1 MNAKIINPFVVAA
14 FDFLE
19 KNQKM
24 KIRKGTLSLLKSPL
38 MGDEVNTLIR
48 LTGLVNGQVIY
59 SMSRFTA
66 QKIAS
71 WMLMGMP
78 VEDLDGLAASA
89 ISEMGNII
97 TGNASCNLTESG
109 FFCVITPPTLSFGK
123 QIKALFDDVPI
134 LVVPI
139 QSDFGEIKMIVELK
153 EAS

>member
-1 MNAKIINPFVVAA
+1 MNAKIINPFIVAA

-24 KIRKGTLSLLKSPL
+24 KIHKGTLSLLKSPI
-38 MGDEVNTLIR
+38 MGNEVNTLIR

-71 WMLMGMP
+71 MMLMGMP
-78 VEDLDGLAASA
+78 VDDLEGLAESA

-109 FFCVITPPTLSFGK
+109 IFCVITPPTLSFGK

-134 LVVPI
+134 IAIPI
-139 QSDFGEIKMIVELK
+139 HCGFGEIAMIVELK
-153 EAS
+153 EAG